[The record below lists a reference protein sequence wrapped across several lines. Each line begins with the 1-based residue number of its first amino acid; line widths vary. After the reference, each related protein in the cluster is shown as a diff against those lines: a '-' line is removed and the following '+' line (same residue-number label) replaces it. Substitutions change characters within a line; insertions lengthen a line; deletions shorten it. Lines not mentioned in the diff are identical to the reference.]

1 MQPRSYYRIITDPQ
15 NNFVSMSAD
24 IQVNCTGYSVYQ
36 EQDTVYANSIRQD
49 YYLLFLMEGTVSVV
63 QPTLF
68 RSLKPGDFIIFSPN
82 TPFEYVKKLGE
93 KMVYYWVH
101 FTGKNTAFLLSQCQL
116 STNTILT
123 PAYRNNIQDLFLR
136 LFDAFSTRDHLFDL
150 HAANIL
156 SLLLITFGRYI
167 ALLPT
172 SEVRHAPRSFV
183 QSISY
188 IHDHL
193 SEAISIRQLAD
204 MEFLSVSRYR
214 ALFKERMGISP
225 QEYVIF
231 TKLQHACRLLENT
244 RMPISEISHAIGYD
258 DPQYFSR
265 LFTKHM
271 GTSPSAYRKQ

>member
-15 NNFVSMSAD
+15 NNFSSETTD

-36 EQDTVYANSIRQD
+36 EQDHVYANSIRQD
-49 YYLLFLMEGTVSVV
+49 YYLMFLVEGTISVA
-63 QPTLF
+63 QPALS
-68 RSLKPGDFIIFSPN
+68 RPLKSGDLIIFAPN
-82 TPFEYVKKLGE
+82 HPFAYTKQLGE
-93 KMVYYWVH
+93 KMIYYWVH
-101 FTGKNTAFLLSQCQL
+101 FTGKDAAMLLSRCQL
-116 STNTILT
+116 PTNTILT
-123 PAYRNNIQDLFLR
+123 PNYRQSVQELFLQ

-150 HAANIL
+150 HAAHIL
-156 SLLLITFGRYI
+156 SLLLIIFGRHT
-167 ALLPT
+167 AL
-172 SEVRHAPRSFV
+172 SSGFEARHMPRSFV

-193 SEAISIRQLAD
+193 SESINISQLAD

-244 RMPISEISHAIGYD
+244 RMSISEISHAIGYAD
-258 DPQYFSR
+258 AQYFSR
-265 LFTKHM
+265 LFTRHM
-271 GTSPSAYRKQ
+271 GTSPSVYRKQ

>member
-15 NNFVSMSAD
+15 NNFSSETAD
-24 IQVNCTGYSVYQ
+24 LQVNCTGYSVYQ
-36 EQDTVYANSIRQD
+36 EQDTVYANSVRQD
-49 YYLLFLMEGTVSVV
+49 YYFMFLIEGTVSIT
-63 QPTLF
+63 QPTVS
-68 RSLKPGDFIIFSPN
+68 RPLKPGDFIIFAPN
-82 TPFEYVKKLGE
+82 TPFEYTKQLGK

-101 FTGKNTAFLLSQCQL
+101 FTGKEAASLLSRCQL
-116 STNTILT
+116 PTNTILT
-123 PAYRNNIQDLFLR
+123 PNYQPSIQEQFRQLF
-136 LFDAFSTRDHLFDL
+136 ASFSTRDHLFDL
-150 HAANIL
+150 HAADIL
-156 SLLLITFGRYI
+156 SLLLITFGRCTSF
-167 ALLPT
+167 LPT
-172 SEVRHAPRSFV
+172 SEARHAPRFFV

-193 SEAISIRQLAD
+193 SESISISSLAD

-244 RMPISEISHAIGYD
+244 RMSISEISHAIGYD
-258 DPQYFSR
+258 DSQYFSR
-265 LFTKHM
+265 LFAKHM

>member
-15 NNFVSMSAD
+15 NNFSSETAD
-24 IQVNCTGYSVYQ
+24 LQVNCAGYSVYQ
-36 EQDTVYANSIRQD
+36 EQDTVYANSVRQD
-49 YYLLFLMEGTVSVV
+49 YYFMFLIEGTVSVQ
-63 QPTLF
+63 QPAI
-68 RSLKPGDFIIFSPN
+68 SHPLKPGDLILFAPN
-82 TPFEYVKKLGE
+82 HPFEYTKQLGE
-93 KMVYYWVH
+93 KMIYYWVH
-101 FTGKNTAFLLSQCQL
+101 FTGKDAVPLLSRCQL
-116 STNTILT
+116 PTNTILT
-123 PAYRNNIQDLFLR
+123 PDYRPSVQELFLQ

-150 HAANIL
+150 HAAHIL
-156 SLLLITFGRYI
+156 SLLLITFGRHT
-167 ALLPT
+167 AFPSG
-172 SEVRHAPRSFV
+172 SEARHVPRSFV
-183 QSISY
+183 QSVSY

-193 SEAISIRQLAD
+193 SESISVSQLAD

-244 RMPISEISHAIGYD
+244 RMPIAEISLAVGYG

-265 LFTKHM
+265 LFTRHM